1 MEDVAM
7 HRALLLIV
15 GLGGA
20 TAALAG
26 LPVYLESQDGIGNG
40 MKECVYSD
48 RSVVTVKADAECP
61 PSNASDP
68 AMDSN
73 EIPDVDDDQN
83 EVDD

>member
-1 MEDVAM
+1 MPK
-7 HRALLLIV
+7 ALLLIV
-15 GLGGA
+15 GLSAA
-20 TAALAG
+20 TAFAG

-48 RSVVTVKADAECP
+48 RSVITVKADEECP
-61 PSNASDP
+61 PSNDSDP

-73 EIPDVDDDQN
+73 EIPDIDDDQN